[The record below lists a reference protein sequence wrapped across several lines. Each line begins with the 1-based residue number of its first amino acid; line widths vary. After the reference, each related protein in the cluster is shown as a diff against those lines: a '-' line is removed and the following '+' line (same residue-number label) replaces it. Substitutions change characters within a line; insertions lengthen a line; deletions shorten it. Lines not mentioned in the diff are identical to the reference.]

1 MKWSDDQKQALQNI
15 IAPVT
20 MLEAPVGAGKTK
32 LCAAL
37 SAKLAKDGLVVVIS
51 DTKALCAEHYE
62 ENLRACGKQ
71 DLRHTIARMGYDD
84 LGREDFFAG
93 YLKEVTQSIMQDD
106 NVWSTLEALDLCLD
120 LLRKELVGASDPEVA
135 TTLLKLGCGILAWR
149 HEYLHE
155 IVYVA
160 KAEAE
165 RNACRGLRILFM
177 TGSVYLKAKGDLAQW
192 SWSFVGSRE
201 RHRVLID
208 ECHKFSREQV
218 TALCGDAEVLVLLA
232 FPLD

>member
-1 MKWSDDQKQALQNI
+1 M
-15 IAPVT
+15 
-20 MLEAPVGAGKTK
+20 
-32 LCAAL
+32 
-37 SAKLAKDGLVVVIS
+37 
-51 DTKALCAEHYE
+51 
-62 ENLRACGKQ
+62 
-71 DLRHTIARMGYDD
+71 
-84 LGREDFFAG
+84 
-93 YLKEVTQSIMQDD
+93 
-106 NVWSTLEALDLCLD
+106 D
-120 LLRKELVGASDPEVA
+120 LLRKELVRASDPEVA
-135 TTLLKLGCGILAWR
+135 TTLLQLGCRILAWR

-177 TGSVYLKAKGDLAQW
+177 TGSMYLKAKGDLAQW